1 MYGLKGTCAYA
12 AHAEAL
18 AGPLDPAV
26 YAGVQEALWFLSSPD
41 AAGVPAV
48 LAMVRGW
55 GLRGSG
61 GYRKNRVPR
70 VLSMVCQGSTVGV
83 EQRRCSWSVNKC
95 GMSVASCAA
104 MTRREPSA
112 CPGHRLCTSFL
123 AALHLCVHT
132 YPHTCP
138 VGAGP

>member
-41 AAGVPAV
+41 AAGMPAV

-55 GLRGSG
+55 GRRRG
-61 GYRKNRVPR
+61 
-70 VLSMVCQGSTVGV
+70 
-83 EQRRCSWSVNKC
+83 EEE
-95 GMSVASCAA
+95 GM
-104 MTRREPSA
+104 A
-112 CPGHRLCTSFL
+112 CPQL
-123 AALHLCVHT
+123 
-132 YPHTCP
+132 
-138 VGAGP
+138 